1 MKVSLSALKEYIN
14 VNLPINDLC
23 QVLTLAGIEVDE
35 VIETPLNFSNVVAAT
50 VLEVV
55 SHPNADRLKIAKVS
69 NGTEV
74 LQVVCGAENCRAGM
88 RTALA
93 QIGATLY
100 FDGKPIKIKKSK
112 LRDIESYGMLCAAE
126 ELGLLD
132 KADGILELS
141 EQIEEGTDLK
151 EVFKDT
157 ILQLSLTPN
166 LGHCMSVYGIARD
179 LSTLL
184 QHPLKFPRYSLQEE
198 KEDFIENLISVEI
211 LDQAQCERY
220 ACRIVKGITVGP
232 SPLWLQKKL
241 EQAGFRSVNNVI
253 DVGNLILQELGQ
265 PIHIFDYQTI
275 ANHTLQIASNTRFT
289 ELETLDAV
297 TRLIPPDALLI
308 CDPEKP
314 LAFAGMLGGKSSAV
328 SEKTSDV
335 LIEAAYF
342 TPQAI
347 RKSSKWLKKQTDAS
361 QRFEKGIDPNFI
373 PKALDYAAY
382 LLQKVAGGKIATG
395 MIDQKMRTFTPKKII
410 CRPQRVNHILG
421 TKLNPSEIF
430 TLLFSA
436 GMQVTEQ
443 SAHEFL
449 VQVPLFRHDIN
460 FEIDLIEEVARLYGY
475 NNIPIRTP
483 IHASS
488 ALNHC
493 ASYQLEK
500 KLRTYLLEEGLQEFI
515 TCNLISPEQA
525 KKTSE
530 NTLSQSALI
539 SVLHPSSIDQSV
551 LRPSLLPGLLQLVKH
566 NYDRENQNLSGF
578 EMGKIHFRLKDE
590 YIEQSAI
597 GIILTGE
604 SAPYHIDPKPRAY
617 DFFDIKGMIENV
629 IDLLHIK
636 SISFTPSHLHNFH
649 PNRQAIITCQ
659 DSIIGS
665 LGELHPK
672 HSLNLGIE
680 QRIYFAEIN
689 IQELSPFIKHAPLVK
704 PLSSFPGSERDW
716 TITVIDAAPVGSI
729 LEIIKNH
736 SSSFLEKITVLDLYK
751 SSQIGKDRKNITFR
765 LFYRDKTKTIAF
777 EAVETEHR
785 QITEAVMMKL
795 EQLHIL
801 S

>member
-23 QVLTLAGIEVDE
+23 QTLTLAGIEVDE
-35 VIETPLNFSNVVAAT
+35 VTETPLNFNNVVAAT
-50 VLEVV
+50 VLEVI

-74 LQVVCGAENCRAGM
+74 LQIVCGAENCRAGM

-100 FDGKPIKIKKSK
+100 FDGKPTKIKKTK
-112 LRDIESYGMLCAAE
+112 LRDVESYGMLCAAE

-132 KADGILELS
+132 KTEGILELP
-141 EQIEEGTDLK
+141 EQIEEGSDLK
-151 EVFKDT
+151 EVFKDA

-166 LGHCMSVYGIARD
+166 LGHCMSVYGIARE
-179 LSTLL
+179 LSSLL
-184 QHPLKFPRYSLQEE
+184 QIPLKFPHYSLQEE
-198 KEDFIENLISVEI
+198 KEDPIEDLISVEL
-211 LDQAQCERY
+211 LDQTQCERY
-220 ACRIVKGITVGP
+220 ACRVIKGITVGP
-232 SPLWLQKKL
+232 SPLWLQRKL
-241 EQAGFRSVNNVI
+241 EQAGFRSVNNVVDI
-253 DVGNLILQELGQ
+253 GNLILQELGQ

-275 ANHTLQIASNTRFT
+275 ANHTIQVTSNTRFT
-289 ELETLDAV
+289 ELETLDLE
-297 TRLIPPDALLI
+297 TRLIPPDTLLI
-308 CDPEKP
+308 CDLDKP
-314 LAFAGMLGGKSSAV
+314 LAFAGIIGGKSSAV
-328 SEKTSDV
+328 SEKTSDI

-373 PKALDYAAY
+373 PKALDYATY

-395 MIDQKMRTFTPKKII
+395 MINQKTRTFAPKKII
-410 CRPQRVNHILG
+410 CRPQRVNRILG
-421 TKLNPSEIF
+421 TQLASSEIF

-436 GMQVTEQ
+436 GMQVVEQ
-443 SAHEFL
+443 SADQFL
-449 VQVPLFRHDIN
+449 VHVPFFRHDIN
-460 FEIDLIEEVARLYGY
+460 LEIDLIEEIARLYGY
-475 NNIPIRTP
+475 NNIAITTP
-483 IHASS
+483 IHISS
-488 ALNHC
+488 PLSHC

-500 KLRTYLLEEGLQEFI
+500 QLRTYLLQEGLQEFI
-515 TCNLISPEQA
+515 TCNLISPEQV

-530 NTLSQSALI
+530 NTLPQSAVI

-551 LRPSLLPGLLQLVKH
+551 LRPTLLPGLLQLVKH
-566 NYDRENQNLSGF
+566 NYDRENQDLSGF
-578 EMGKIHFRLKDE
+578 EIGKIHFRLKDE
-590 YIEQSAI
+590 YIEQSTI
-597 GIILTGE
+597 GIILTGK
-604 SAPYHIDPKPRAY
+604 SAPYHFDPKSRTY
-617 DFFDIKGMIENV
+617 DFFDLKGMLENL
-629 IDLLHIK
+629 IDLLHIE
-636 SISFTPSHLHNFH
+636 SVAFVPSHLHNFH

-672 HSLNLGIE
+672 HSLSLGIE
-680 QRIYFAEIN
+680 QRIYFAEVN

-704 PLSSFPGSERDW
+704 SFSSFPGSERDW
-716 TITVIDAAPVGSI
+716 TITVTDITPVGSI

-736 SSSFLEKITVLDLYK
+736 SSSILEKITVLDLYK

-765 LFYRDKTKTIAF
+765 LFYRDRTKTLAF
-777 EAVETEHR
+777 ETVENEHR

-795 EQLHIL
+795 KQLHIL